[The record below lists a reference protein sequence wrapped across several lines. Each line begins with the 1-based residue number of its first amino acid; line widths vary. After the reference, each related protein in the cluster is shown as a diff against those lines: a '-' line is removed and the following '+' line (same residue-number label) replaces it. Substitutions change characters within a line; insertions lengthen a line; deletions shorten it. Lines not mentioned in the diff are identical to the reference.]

1 MIARRKAAAHG
12 KVMAEINI
20 TPFTDIV
27 LVLLI
32 IFMVSA
38 SYMGAQRA
46 LSVNLPSSRAAEPVK
61 DKQNL
66 NVTITADQKVYLNG
80 DVWSLDDMTRELES
94 RNGRKPIDMV
104 IVRADSTVPYEK
116 VVRVMDSV
124 KQAGIENIAFPT
136 KVQGVTDR

>member
-1 MIARRKAAAHG
+1 MIARRKPARHG

-38 SYMGAQRA
+38 SFMGAQKA
-46 LSVNLPSSRAAEPVK
+46 LSVNLPSAKNAEPVK
-61 DKQNL
+61 EKQNV
-66 NVTITADQKVYLNG
+66 NVTITHDQKVYLNG
-80 DVWSLDDMTRELES
+80 DVWSLDDMSNELKTRNEK
-94 RNGRKPIDMV
+94 KPIDMV
-104 IVRADSTVPYEK
+104 IVRADREVPYEK
-116 VVRVMDSV
+116 VVRVMDAV

-136 KVQGVTDR
+136 QVQGVTDR